1 MMMLP
6 FLVVGALVLVYI
18 LRWFPVDWRRDIPVS
33 KRKRQTGDDSSALEI
48 LEERYARGEIS
59 REEYLEMREDLQG

>member
-6 FLVVGALVLVYI
+6 FLVVGAVVLAYI
-18 LRWFPVDWRRDIPVS
+18 LGWFPLDRQRDIPVS
-33 KRKRQTGDDSSALEI
+33 KRKRQAREDSSALEI

-59 REEYLEMREDLQG
+59 REEYLEMREDLQS